1 MKSIKEIRSKIRSL
15 YKACLVQGVLDE
27 FRVHMVVNDILSK
40 RPRGW
45 TVMLAEFKRL
55 IRRNIEQH
63 TVTITT
69 AIPLESSDL
78 NRIKDI
84 VISKHGPGLN
94 FVHIVDPS
102 VIAGLRVQVGSSV
115 LDGTIQ
121 ARLETLLEKF

>member
-1 MKSIKEIRSKIRSL
+1 
-15 YKACLVQGVLDE
+15 
-27 FRVHMVVNDILSK
+27 
-40 RPRGW
+40 
-45 TVMLAEFKRL
+45 MLAEFKRL

-84 VISKHGPGLN
+84 VISKHGPGLT